1 MFQFLIGLIIGSS
14 ITVLIGETELMTEK
28 ARVSDKARSLFFP
41 QSLDMLIEKP
51 FTGYGYGRFEPEYIT
66 YTARQHQLNAN
77 YDPGFPSLN
86 HPHNELLFWGVEG
99 GLLPVLA
106 IIIAAII
113 VLLRIYNAKK
123 GTRLAMFAL
132 FVPIVLH
139 SQLEYPFYHSAIHWI
154 TFIILL
160 FGLINVHVHTEVLQ
174 LLLSQELLL
183 E

>member
-1 MFQFLIGLIIGSS
+1 MPALTIPLILFLASRTGWLSGFLAVLLLLPYLYRFAAPKRFWGWIVSILIGLIIGSS

-86 HPHNELLFWGVEG
+86 HPHNELLFW
-99 GLLPVLA
+99 
-106 IIIAAII
+106 
-113 VLLRIYNAKK
+113 
-123 GTRLAMFAL
+123 AL
-132 FVPIVLH
+132 KVDY
-139 SQLEYPFYHSAIHWI
+139 YPF
-154 TFIILL
+154 
-160 FGLINVHVHTEVLQ
+160 
-174 LLLSQELLL
+174 
-183 E
+183 